1 MTKTVSVEL
10 TENQL
15 RATLEAYRH
24 WERRWASTIIPD
36 DDANAAIAVFKEAR
50 RQFNTDRE
58 REAKVEALL
67 NNLTFK
73 AAWNSDA
80 SDTMKRLNRAGWD
93 LVRMEE
99 AE

>member
-1 MTKTVSVEL
+1 MTKTVTVALTEVEL
-10 TENQL
+10 QEI
-15 RATLEAYRH
+15 RH
-24 WERRWASTIIPD
+24 GVPRYQNWVTSDFMQRI
-36 DDANAAIAVFKEAR
+36 NAAL
-50 RQFNTDRE
+50 RQFDADRE
-58 REAKVEALL
+58 REDKAKALL

-73 AAWNSDA
+73 AAWNPDA

>member
-15 RATLEAYRH
+15 RATLEAYRR
-24 WERRWASTIIPD
+24 WEREWKSLIIPD
-36 DDANAAIAVFKEAR
+36 DDANAAIAVLQDAR
-50 RQFNTDRE
+50 RQFDINQKV
-58 REAKVEALL
+58 KVEVLQA
-67 NNLTFK
+67 
-73 AAWNSDA
+73 A
-80 SDTMKRLNRAGWD
+80 SDLCTSSECIMNRLNAAGWD